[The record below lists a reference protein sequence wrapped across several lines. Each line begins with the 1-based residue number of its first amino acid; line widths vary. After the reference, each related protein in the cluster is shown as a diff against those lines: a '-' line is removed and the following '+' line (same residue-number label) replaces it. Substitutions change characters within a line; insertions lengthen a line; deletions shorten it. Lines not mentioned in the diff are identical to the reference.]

1 MDVHVAAIPTK
12 VRGRALT
19 RHVASHDPAS
29 GVVVVTSAGG
39 PPTLWRRAQT
49 IATAAFFG
57 ALGTPDPHAPEAQL
71 RRAYGTA
78 RDALLRLRETLVGTM
93 LPDVM
98 LLALVLGPTRLGL
111 VVGGAG
117 RVYHQTGARQH
128 RRLTAFED
136 LEGGLAEH
144 PEPWI
149 ASAPI
154 RRGDMVVAG
163 SLEAFEL
170 AAIGAMAARLNEQPG
185 VPTAVL
191 ADLLLA
197 PARETGV
204 GAAAAVI
211 RVS

>member
-1 MDVHVAAIPTK
+1 MDVHVAAIPTR
-12 VRGRALT
+12 VRGHTLI
-19 RHVASHDPAS
+19 RHVASHDPAR
-29 GVVVVTSAGG
+29 GIVVVTSAGG
-39 PPTLWRRAQT
+39 PPTLWRRAQG
-49 IATAAFFG
+49 IATVAFLE
-57 ALGTPDPHAPEAQL
+57 ALGTPDPHEPEAQL
-71 RRAYGTA
+71 RRAYGAA
-78 RDALLRLRETLVGTM
+78 RAALVRFRETLVGAM
-93 LPDVM
+93 LPEVM

-149 ASAPI
+149 ASAPV
-154 RRGDMVVAG
+154 RRGDVVVAG

-170 AAIGAMAARLNEQPG
+170 PAIGAMAARLDEQPA
-185 VPTAVL
+185 VSTAAL
-191 ADLLLA
+191 AELLLR

-211 RVS
+211 RA